1 MPGIMLMIRLQRVGR
16 RNHAEFRVVVTEKAR
31 AAKTGNIV
39 EQIGNYNPHTDE
51 VSIDKERVEYWMSKG
66 AQPSDTMH
74 NLLVSQKLIKGEKRN
89 VLPKKA
95 PIVKES
101 EEGETSDEKE
111 EKKEEAPADESADKA
126 DEPAE
131 ETKEDTPAD
140 DADEAKKEEK
150 KQD

>member
-1 MPGIMLMIRLQRVGR
+1 
-16 RNHAEFRVVVTEKAR
+16 VVVTEKAR
-31 AAKTGNIV
+31 AAKTGNYV
-39 EQIGNYNPHTDE
+39 EQIGHYNPHTDE

-95 PIVKES
+95 PIVKETA
-101 EEGETSDEKE
+101 EEAAEAEAPKEEKADETTQEAAEETKE
-111 EKKEEAPADESADKA
+111 EKKEEAPAEDKA
-126 DEPAE
+126 DEA
-131 ETKEDTPAD
+131 KE
-140 DADEAKKEEK
+140 EEK